1 MRWFYSL
8 FFFSLSIENI
18 IKAIAYNLNRF
29 YSNLCY
35 GFYIYSDSFNL
46 FFTRI
51 IWQST
56 FGNRHFWSEGYYV
69 STVGLNDET
78 VAKYIREQE
87 MHDIAMD
94 KLSVKE
100 YANPFSEAERL
111 AYKQQKAKE
120 KNKSKK

>member
-56 FGNRHFWSEGYYV
+56 IIFNIQNALNSDTEMNITYRDYLKRRFKSVSLEPFPVFTFFFSTIHSIIKNRNKKRIYFGFFISPTHLR
-69 STVGLNDET
+69 
-78 VAKYIREQE
+78 
-87 MHDIAMD
+87 
-94 KLSVKE
+94 
-100 YANPFSEAERL
+100 
-111 AYKQQKAKE
+111 
-120 KNKSKK
+120 